1 MVIGVSFFKETD
13 TFGEPSWWTS
23 PIFSGRLESP
33 LLIHSLAA
41 LCPFPYPQHS
51 ATHQLTFLSS
61 LTLPPPPL
69 SIYLSI
75 YLTIATGGG
84 GSMRR
89 QRWWRHACTRKHD
102 GSTTTTTM
110 TPLGRISRTGDASTS
125 ASILSQAAAV
135 AMAVVTTWLNQD
147 RSLVLEMPRPPL
159 LAPVQSPPPH
169 WREPPQP
176 LHPGGLAG
184 AAGIRR
190 AGDEAKD
197 PDCSLFSNWYPF
209 CFFPLGFLNFLGRE
223 NVREFML

>member
-1 MVIGVSFFKETD
+1 MNLTDFFWATWVST
-13 TFGEPSWWTS
+13 P
-23 PIFSGRLESP
+23 
-33 LLIHSLAA
+33 HSL
-41 LCPFPYPQHS
+41 S
-51 ATHQLTFLSS
+51 SS
-61 LTLPPPPL
+61 LMPLSLPPTLSYTPAHILILSNSPSPP

-84 GSMRR
+84 GSMRW